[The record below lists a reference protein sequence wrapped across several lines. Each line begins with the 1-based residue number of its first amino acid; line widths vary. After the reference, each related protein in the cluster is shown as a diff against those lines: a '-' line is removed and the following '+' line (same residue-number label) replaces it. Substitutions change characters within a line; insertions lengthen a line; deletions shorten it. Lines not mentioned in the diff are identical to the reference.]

1 VNTWRNDVYLSAG
14 LDKKNF
20 GGEIFYQSINLPI
33 LDDATIWG
41 GKIWAEKE
49 FSANFSAG
57 IFYKYTQVSGE
68 TYFFFDPKST
78 NLLGLDLV
86 YGDLDQTHFRVRGE
100 YDLNIGG
107 LDDITAGIGL
117 GSKEFSVGMETIYSF
132 PEQSWEERRYYIR
145 KQLEECIDIEA
156 SYWESDQTFFVS
168 VNLAGLDQKKHIES
182 LFDEQEEYDL
192 FNLNREN

>member
-1 VNTWRNDVYLSAG
+1 ME
-14 LDKKNF
+14 K
-20 GGEIFYQSINLPI
+20 PI
-33 LDDATIWG
+33 
-41 GKIWAEKE
+41 
-49 FSANFSAG
+49 
-57 IFYKYTQVSGE
+57 
-68 TYFFFDPKST
+68 FFDPKDT
-78 NLLGLDLV
+78 NIFGLELV
-86 YGDLDQTHFRVRGE
+86 YGNLDQTYLRLRGE

-107 LDDITAGIGL
+107 LGDIIAGIGL

-132 PEQSWEERRYYIR
+132 PDQNWEERRYYIR

>member
-1 VNTWRNDVYLSAG
+1 M
-14 LDKKNF
+14 
-20 GGEIFYQSINLPI
+20 E
-33 LDDATIWG
+33 
-41 GKIWAEKE
+41 
-49 FSANFSAG
+49 
-57 IFYKYTQVSGE
+57 
-68 TYFFFDPKST
+68 
-78 NLLGLDLV
+78 LV
-86 YGDLDQTHFRVRGE
+86 YGNLDQTYLRLRGE

-107 LDDITAGIGL
+107 LGDIIAGIGL

-132 PEQSWEERRYYIR
+132 PDQNWEERRYYIR

-192 FNLNREN
+192 LI